1 MSSSRSSSRPRS
13 SSSTEERSRSDADL
27 DVSDLSASEMR
38 ANLDAADRNTSGP
51 SPQDAFDAGRT
62 TLSLDHISDE
72 ELDAFFFEE
81 ESNDESWLNA
91 PTLTGLAL
99 IVIGLVYLLAE
110 MGILSGIALPA
121 MVSLLPWLAGIFVVV
136 LGFGLLSRGR
146 SDTKKERAAR
156 STASASRSGAASST
170 STKTS
175 SRTASGNV
183 SGSESGSE
191 SDKNDASS
199 STFEFPEAPSSS
211 SWWNP
216 FGNSDMRLRRSM
228 SDKRIMGV
236 CSGIARYL
244 NLDPTLV
251 RIAFVIGLIVTG
263 GQFVLAY
270 IALGWVMPKDTE
282 LTPEERMRIIRD
294 S

>member
-1 MSSSRSSSRPRS
+1 
-13 SSSTEERSRSDADL
+13 
-27 DVSDLSASEMR
+27 MR

-81 ESNDESWLNA
+81 ESSDESWLNA

-156 STASASRSGAASST
+156 STASPSRSRAAPKT
-170 STKTS
+170 SAKTS
-175 SRTASGNV
+175 SSPQPDRSPDRS
-183 SGSESGSE
+183 SGSTSGSTADE
-191 SDKNDASS
+191 GDTS
-199 STFEFPEAPSSS
+199 STFEFPEPPSSS
-211 SWWNP
+211 AWWNP
-216 FGNSDMRLRRSM
+216 FGNSDTRLRRSM